1 MFCIFNFEDNNK
13 IMIFSSARAY
23 VFKTLILLH
32 VLLTIMQVRS
42 APRHELLAGDV
53 RARAGAR
60 GRLHATPQ
68 PHRSSAWTW
77 RRTFSPPPPARG
89 PTGLGAHLPPRAGPS
104 VILGVWPPRGYEPTA
119 HARPSPQRTQTAS
132 NSKKEGLQKGH
143 AQVCTR
149 PPAARKHTRLP
160 RALAHNN
167 ARLTTVCCTVGVRGV
182 GTVSPSASRRQ
193 PSPRITS
200 RPRAPGHP
208 PARAGPRLSR
218 PLGRSPLS
226 AGEWSPLGV
235 LGPPGPPGLLTKS
248 SGRKVQRKEAAKG
261 CTRAS
266 R

>member
-1 MFCIFNFEDNNK
+1 MDIETN
-13 IMIFSSARAY
+13 
-23 VFKTLILLH
+23 
-32 VLLTIMQVRS
+32 
-42 APRHELLAGDV
+42 LLASAARS
-53 RARAGAR
+53 RANRTRRA
-60 GRLHATPQ
+60 PQ
-68 PHRSSAWTW
+68 
-77 RRTFSPPPPARG
+77 RTS
-89 PTGLGAHLPPRAGPS
+89 PS
-104 VILGVWPPRGYEPTA
+104 VILGRVCPPGLWVCTAA

-149 PPAARKHTRLP
+149 PLAARKHTRLP

-200 RPRAPGHP
+200 RPWAPGHP

-218 PLGRSPLS
+218 PLGRNPLS

-235 LGPPGPPGLLTKS
+235 LGPPGAPGLLTKRGS

-261 CTRAS
+261 CTRAK

>member
-1 MFCIFNFEDNNK
+1 MDNTLDFHASHANISPRTWCQK
-13 IMIFSSARAY
+13 TSPLFVAFVS
-23 VFKTLILLH
+23 KTLNLDPKTYLW
-32 VLLTIMQVRS
+32 
-42 APRHELLAGDV
+42 A
-53 RARAGAR
+53 
-60 GRLHATPQ
+60 
-68 PHRSSAWTW
+68 
-77 RRTFSPPPPARG
+77 
-89 PTGLGAHLPPRAGPS
+89 LGSG
-104 VILGVWPPRGYEPTA
+104 WPPRGYGPAA
-119 HARPSPQRTQTAS
+119 HARPGPQRTQTAS

-218 PLGRSPLS
+218 PLGRNPLS

-235 LGPPGPPGLLTKS
+235 LGPPGAPGLLTKR
-248 SGRKVQRKEAAKG
+248 GKEDSTQGGTTHSNHKQ
-261 CTRAS
+261 
-266 R
+266 

>member
-1 MFCIFNFEDNNK
+1 MFCIFNFEDNSK
-13 IMIFSSARAY
+13 IIIFSSARAY

-32 VLLTIMQVRS
+32 VLLTIMQVLA

-104 VILGVWPPRGYEPTA
+104 VILGVWPPRGYGPAA

-167 ARLTTVCCTVGVRGV
+167 ARLCEALQYAGCPGGRHGLTFGVAAPAFASHHTTSA
-182 GTVSPSASRRQ
+182 GTRPPASPRRPAPV
-193 PSPRITS
+193 PSPR
-200 RPRAPGHP
+200 PE
-208 PARAGPRLSR
+208 
-218 PLGRSPLS
+218 SP
-226 AGEWSPLGV
+226 
-235 LGPPGPPGLLTKS
+235 
-248 SGRKVQRKEAAKG
+248 
-261 CTRAS
+261 
-266 R
+266 

>member
-32 VLLTIMQVRS
+32 VLLTIMQVLA

-104 VILGVWPPRGYEPTA
+104 VILGVWPPRGYGPAA
-119 HARPSPQRTQTAS
+119 HARPGPQRTQTAS

-160 RALAHNN
+160 RARSRTITRDFGSAT
-167 ARLTTVCCTVGVRGV
+167 AVRWVSGVRHGLTFGVAAPASASQHITSV
-182 GTVSPSASRRQ
+182 GTRPSASPRRPAPV
-193 PSPRITS
+193 PSPR
-200 RPRAPGHP
+200 PE
-208 PARAGPRLSR
+208 
-218 PLGRSPLS
+218 SP
-226 AGEWSPLGV
+226 
-235 LGPPGPPGLLTKS
+235 
-248 SGRKVQRKEAAKG
+248 
-261 CTRAS
+261 
-266 R
+266 

>member
-1 MFCIFNFEDNNK
+1 M
-13 IMIFSSARAY
+13 S
-23 VFKTLILLH
+23 
-32 VLLTIMQVRS
+32 
-42 APRHELLAGDV
+42 
-53 RARAGAR
+53 
-60 GRLHATPQ
+60 
-68 PHRSSAWTW
+68 W

-149 PPAARKHTRLP
+149 PPTARKHTRLP

-167 ARLTTVCCTVGVRGV
+167 ARLTTVCCMVGVRGV

-193 PSPRITS
+193 PSPRSTS

-208 PARAGPRLSR
+208 LAHARPRSLSR

-226 AGEWSPLGV
+226 AGEWPPPGV
-235 LGPPGPPGLLTKS
+235 LSPPGPPGLLTKS

>member
-1 MFCIFNFEDNNK
+1 MFCIFNFEDNSK
-13 IMIFSSARAY
+13 IIIFSSARAY

-104 VILGVWPPRGYEPTA
+104 VILGVWPPRGYGPAA

-167 ARLTTVCCTVGVRGV
+167 ARLCEALLYAVRWVSGGSARSHLRRRGASLRLASHHVRGHPA
-182 GTVSPSASRRQ
+182 TRQ
-193 PSPRITS
+193 P
-200 RPRAPGHP
+200 A
-208 PARAGPRLSR
+208 PARACPV
-218 PLGRSPLS
+218 PS
-226 AGEWSPLGV
+226 AGIPLARASGHPLV
-235 LGPPGPPGLLTKS
+235 SWGPLAPPGF
-248 SGRKVQRKEAAKG
+248 
-261 CTRAS
+261 
-266 R
+266 